1 MRTAYVL
8 GVFHN
13 LLALTSNF
21 FELRSDSPSTAESTI
36 LLPDTCRFNMTYCE
50 IPVRWRS
57 EGGSDATTTIV
68 SPEDFDRLTSIAPEW
83 RLSNRGY
90 VVTSR
95 RVEGKYRLLYMHREV
110 AGQSAKHLNGDRL
123 DNRRENL
130 VPSKPRSPPI
140 KLSPMDISTTHPILD
155 YIEASEQMPAMVA
168 EEPLGKYRII
178 EYPSGKLYSGES
190 HNGLPHGLGTLIER
204 NRSSFGWFLYGQFR
218 SGCVLDHPDVCDRL
232 RYLYKPD
239 FVRPIKDGF
248 VVLPGGKHVKLVG
261 Q

>member
-1 MRTAYVL
+1 MRPAYVL

-21 FELRSDSPSTAESTI
+21 FELRSDGPTPIESTI
-36 LLPDTCRFNMTYCE
+36 LLPESCRFNMSYCE

-57 EGGSDATTTIV
+57 DKGGDFTTTIV
-68 SPEDFDRLTSIAPEW
+68 SPEDFDRLTLIAPEW

-90 VVTSR
+90 VVSSR
-95 RVEGKYRLLYMHREV
+95 RVEGKYRLTYMHREV
-110 AGQSAKHLNGDRL
+110 AGKSAKHLNGDRL

-130 VPSKPRSPPI
+130 VPAKPRAPPI
-140 KLSPMDISTTHPILD
+140 RLSPLNIETTHPIFD
-155 YIEASEQMPAMVA
+155 YVEDAEDMPVE

-190 HNGLPHGLGTLIER
+190 HNGLPHGLGTLIES
-204 NRSSFGWFLYGQFR
+204 NRSSFGWFLYGQFK
-218 SGCVLDHPDVCDRL
+218 SGCVVDHPAVCDRL

-239 FVRPIKDGF
+239 FVRPIVDGF
-248 VVLPGGKHVKLVG
+248 LVLPSGKHVKLVG